1 MEKNDTLERHEKHL
15 FNAQCKYILAVKRTP
30 QAVTHRMEII
40 LNISFTRTQT
50 TTGKAAP
57 TLTRYLQTGHFRKG
71 TSKKTTPTKRATKSQ
86 TRCPVFILTI
96 LHDEP
101 LSAGSNW
108 TLFSAHKDTRSE

>member
-71 TSKKTTPTKRATKSQ
+71 TSKKKKQPQKELQKVRQ
-86 TRCPVFILTI
+86 DV
-96 LHDEP
+96 
-101 LSAGSNW
+101 
-108 TLFSAHKDTRSE
+108 LFSSSQSFMMSPY